1 MAKRRGQAV
10 EPSSSTSESAANDEP
25 LNMPPATQKTLARF
39 KWFAR
44 LIPTLE
50 LLAALAVLVGVAT
63 VIYLLDKTFTDA
75 KAGGLGGVGILFVF
89 LTVVATG
96 VQVILYRGAA
106 EALRALAEIH
116 AKAIH
121 EV

>member
-1 MAKRRGQAV
+1 MPARPGAHADQV
-10 EPSSSTSESAANDEP
+10 LSA
-25 LNMPPATQKTLARF
+25 NMPPPTQKTLARF